1 MKKKGKKLKNN
12 VGYMSNLKKKRKLTS
27 IMRKEKEK
35 SFSMGGSH
43 MSIFVFIFLKYNYD
57 EF

>member
-1 MKKKGKKLKNN
+1 
-12 VGYMSNLKKKRKLTS
+12 
-27 IMRKEKEK
+27 MRKEKEK

-43 MSIFVFIFLKYNYD
+43 MGIFVFIFLKYNYD